1 MARRPTPDA
10 LHPRAPWA
18 WAGAGFMAGVL
29 LALLLF
35 APARW
40 LASAVAWATEGRVVM
55 QAARGTAWRGSAQW
69 VLAGGSGSRDAVAL
83 PSRLSWQL
91 RPGLTGLH
99 MALHASCCTPQ
110 PVQVHL
116 QAGWRGLTLTIAD
129 GAPSHWPASML
140 AGLGTPWNTV
150 RLDGRLQLTTR
161 GLVLR
166 WGPQALQMQGQVELL
181 ALDMTSSLTTLRPM
195 GSYRLT
201 LEGGPVPTLR
211 LVTLTGGLQ
220 VTGRGQW
227 QGARLQFSGEAQTAP
242 GREAVLA
249 HLLNLIG
256 RREGAR
262 SIITLG

>member
-1 MARRPTPDA
+1 MARIPTTDA

-18 WAGAGFMAGVL
+18 WAGAGLMAGVV

-55 QAARGTAWRGSAQW
+55 QAARGTVWRGSAQW

-91 RPGLTGLH
+91 RPGLTRLH
-99 MALHASCCTPQ
+99 VTLHASCCTPQ
-110 PVQVHL
+110 PLQVHL
-116 QAGWRGLTLTIAD
+116 QTGWRTLTITIAD
-129 GAPSHWPASML
+129 GAASHWPASLL

-150 RLDGRLQLTTR
+150 QLDGRLQMTTR
-161 GLVLR
+161 GLVLH
-166 WGPQALQMQGQVELL
+166 WGPQGLQMQGQVELL

-195 GSYRLT
+195 GSYRMT

-211 LVTLTGGLQ
+211 LVTLAGGLQ
-220 VTGRGQW
+220 VTGSGQW
-227 QGARLQFSGEAQTAP
+227 QGTRLQFSGEAHTAP

-256 RREGAR
+256 RREGER
-262 SIITLG
+262 SIITLE